1 MDFSRF
7 KVLFEFENGLKIYG
21 SLSKIY
27 APNTVNKLL
36 NQLPLDGR
44 VESRDGWLY
53 FIIDASLSPEKP
65 RRTCKP
71 GWIAYWPLGK
81 AICLF
86 YKAVNLSSTVNRIG
100 DLLDNFERLAEVRS
114 GTRVRV
120 KRV

>member
-1 MDFSRF
+1 M
-7 KVLFEFENGLKIYG
+7 FEFENGLKIYG

-27 APNTVNKLL
+27 APNTINQIL

-44 VESRDGWLY
+44 VESQDGWLY
-53 FIIDASLSPEKP
+53 FLVNSRVGPEKP
-65 RRTCKP
+65 RRTCEP

-86 YKAVNLSSTVNRIG
+86 YKTVNMSSPVNRIG
-100 DLLDNFERLAEVRS
+100 DLSEDFEKLAEIRS

-120 KRV
+120 KRA

>member
-1 MDFSRF
+1 MSLSRF
-7 KVLFEFENGLKIYG
+7 KVSFEFENGLKVYG

-27 APNTVNKLL
+27 APATVGRLL
-36 NQLPLDGR
+36 NRLPLDGR

-53 FIIDASLSPEKP
+53 FIIDSSLSPEKP
-65 RRTCKP
+65 RRTCMP

-86 YKAVNLSSTVNRIG
+86 YKKVSLSSPVNRIG
-100 DLLDNFERLAEVRS
+100 DLSGSLERLAEIQS
-114 GTRVRV
+114 GIRVRV